1 MKKKNYK
8 VEKSDKT
15 ENNNG
20 KKNDDKKGK
29 RSSNIKKLIF

>member
-1 MKKKNYK
+1 MILKNYN

-20 KKNDDKKGK
+20 KTKMMIRKVKE
-29 RSSNIKKLIF
+29 IVTV